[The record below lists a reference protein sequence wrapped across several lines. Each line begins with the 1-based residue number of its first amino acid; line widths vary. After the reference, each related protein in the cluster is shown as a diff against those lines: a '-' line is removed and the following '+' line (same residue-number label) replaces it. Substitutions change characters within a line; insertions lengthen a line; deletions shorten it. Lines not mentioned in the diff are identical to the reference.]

1 MIALLQRER
10 WTGNTLSGAA
20 RSFLV
25 KVERKGSTI
34 VPQGCTAHL
43 WPTRILS
50 VASEG
55 QRSARNSTKSAM
67 FR

>member
-1 MIALLQRER
+1 MIALQQRER
-10 WTGNTLSGAA
+10 WAPEHA
-20 RSFLV
+20 VRHEEIVFRE
-25 KVERKGSTI
+25 VEYKAVRLFRTSA
-34 VPQGCTAHL
+34 PHL
-43 WPTRILS
+43 WPTQMLS